1 MKYALDTP
9 PRRVYLETAK
19 RENEHKRHAFSAR
32 GASQQPWRRLT
43 LENLIIQLISGAVG
57 GNIGGALLKNLN
69 MGTIG
74 NTIAGL
80 LGGAGGGAVLGPLLS
95 GAVGSPMAGNIG
107 SSGIGGIVLMVV
119 GGLIKNMMAKK

>member
-1 MKYALDTP
+1 MP
-9 PRRVYLETAK
+9 FSVRTAP
-19 RENEHKRHAFSAR
+19 
-32 GASQQPWRRLT
+32 QQSRRRLT

-80 LGGAGGGAVLGPLLS
+80 LGGAGGGSVLGPILG
-95 GAVGSPMAGNIG
+95 GALGSPMMGNVG

>member
-1 MKYALDTP
+1 
-9 PRRVYLETAK
+9 
-19 RENEHKRHAFSAR
+19 
-32 GASQQPWRRLT
+32 

-57 GNIGGALLKNLN
+57 GNVGGALLKNLN
-69 MGTIG
+69 MGVIG

-80 LGGAGGGAVLGPLLS
+80 LGGAGGGAVLGPMLS
-95 GAVGSPMAGNIG
+95 GAMGSMGGNAA